1 MVEWLS
7 SFDPHT
13 RAWCQDG
20 GGCGIHWCAVCAPCQ
35 PHMFVS
41 YCTFTS
47 WHDDA
52 ESLQQPVLIANLMWF
67 MYMRHIHSFK
77 SWSTTIMWLITSD
90 YSIDSERHSAT
101 WPQTG
106 SSPEGSSLPP
116 GSFGDVYFS
125 MNTADILT
133 SHILTWHDLTRFYLC
148 GLNLETNVKENAW
161 SPPERVPRN
170 ISWPNWW

>member
-67 MYMRHIHSFK
+67 MYMRHIRSFK
-77 SWSTTIMWLITSD
+77 SWSTMIMWLITSEVRD
-90 YSIDSERHSAT
+90 IRQHDPKLAVHQKDPAIHQEVLEMFLVWIQLTFWHRIFWLDMT
-101 WPQTG
+101 WLDCT
-106 SSPEGSSLPP
+106 
-116 GSFGDVYFS
+116 F
-125 MNTADILT
+125 ADWI
-133 SHILTWHDLTRFYLC
+133 
-148 GLNLETNVKENAW
+148 
-161 SPPERVPRN
+161 
-170 ISWPNWW
+170 